1 MEHERGGSKAILVVS
16 PLVALMEDQ
25 VCILMKHGVRAS
37 ILGFPLLW
45 PRKTSLQLSALAET
59 ICFFASGSP
68 YHSEVAR
75 CLEGFS
81 SRIVCV
87 KVVSL
92 YPIKSIMDQSFF
104 TLFLICAHRR
114 ARARGLGGMIKK
126 IVTSLVVHVMDLV
139 CLYLS

>member
-1 MEHERGGSKAILVVS
+1 MEHKLGGSKAILVVS

-25 VCILMKHGVRAS
+25 VYILMKHGVRAS
-37 ILGFPLLW
+37 ISLLW

-59 ICFFASGSP
+59 IFFLAP
-68 YHSEVAR
+68 EALTTVKWRDAFER
-75 CLEGFS
+75 EGFS

-92 YPIKSIMDQSFF
+92 YPIKSIMDRSIFA
-104 TLFLICAHRR
+104 LFLIRAHRR

-126 IVTSLVVHVMDLV
+126 L
-139 CLYLS
+139 